1 MKKNNSVKN
10 VNTQNNNFKFDVPYN
25 KQKWAEHFGE
35 NFKEE
40 YGAVAGEDEIIEKNK
55 DFLNK
60 IIWIGDLNINENE
73 VIGVFEV
80 YIKNTRLASRVKISR
95 ICSRILMSGSYGKGI
110 FFILYE
116 DNKNNYRVSY
126 VKHDKTGI
134 KGENGLIIMKDDYSN
149 PKRYTFLLGEGI
161 KVHTPASRITSDIF
175 GSVESIENAF
185 SVEGVNKEFYKGVK
199 EYFEKIHNDIIKYF
213 DKDENKAKEFALR
226 FLGRVLFCWF
236 LREKELIPN
245 EILNSG
251 VFENL
256 KYKKNYYSDV
266 LEDLFFNVLNM
277 DMEKRKFSKER
288 VIYNYEKA
296 IPFLNGGLFSKKE
309 DDEAVESIDDEIIKG
324 LFEFFEMYNF
334 TVDESAPFDVEISI
348 DPEMLGRI
356 FEELLDEINPDE
368 EKKKNNNKDNTRNI
382 TGSFYTPR
390 EIVDYIITSSIK
402 LYLKNNAVN
411 IPAEKIDNIFD
422 FDKKIDFTEEE
433 KKELFESIYNMKV
446 LDPACGSGAFPI
458 GVLQRILYLIEKYD
472 EYNQY
477 YSSHISIENGERYSY
492 SYKLSILEN
501 NIYGV
506 DIQPIAI
513 EMSRLRA
520 FLTLII
526 DEAKADRDLKNL
538 GIKPLPNLD
547 FRFICANSLK
557 NLDFNFED
565 GTMGKHYFDAV
576 KEKMNNVSKLFF
588 SASSPEEKENSKHRF
603 LEFQEF
609 VKNLDFIDYV
619 KDIKNIKEKI
629 LSWNPFE
636 NHTADFFSPLIQFGI
651 GDNFDVIIG
660 NPPYGAKLSEED
672 RKYFEKDFKLGTTN
686 TAALFLGLMK
696 RLLKY
701 NGIGGYIIPK
711 SFIYA
716 SNWGTSREVMIN
728 DLYELVDCGK
738 VWKEVKLEQVI
749 TIFDNNYQN
758 DSYITSIREDKEIK
772 HIGEISKR
780 TFKDFGFYVNAVSNE
795 ELNIAY
801 KMNESK
807 KVLNDYCINK
817 LEGSYQ
823 NNLINEETKDTLKV
837 LGGKHINRYYY
848 PNIIKGYLEKKYIV
862 NNKGKIKENSI
873 LVQNIV
879 AHIMNPKPHIKII
892 AMPSSILNNKDKY
905 ILLNTVNQLE
915 NISNLDTKFILAIL
929 NSKLISWYVYIFIFG
944 LAIRTM
950 HFDNPVTSRIPMPL
964 IDLTKKK
971 DKDIYNKIID
981 LVDNI
986 IDLNKK
992 LNDDNN
998 SSSDIKNELAECENH
1013 LDNLIYKIYG
1023 LSEDE
1028 IRVIEGE

>member
-1 MKKNNSVKN
+1 M
-10 VNTQNNNFKFDVPYN
+10 
-25 KQKWAEHFGE
+25 
-35 NFKEE
+35 
-40 YGAVAGEDEIIEKNK
+40 
-55 DFLNK
+55 
-60 IIWIGDLNINENE
+60 
-73 VIGVFEV
+73 
-80 YIKNTRLASRVKISR
+80 
-95 ICSRILMSGSYGKGI
+95 
-110 FFILYE
+110 
-116 DNKNNYRVSY
+116 
-126 VKHDKTGI
+126 
-134 KGENGLIIMKDDYSN
+134 
-149 PKRYTFLLGEGI
+149 
-161 KVHTPASRITSDIF
+161 
-175 GSVESIENAF
+175 
-185 SVEGVNKEFYKGVK
+185 
-199 EYFEKIHNDIIKYF
+199 
-213 DKDENKAKEFALR
+213 
-226 FLGRVLFCWF
+226 
-236 LREKELIPN
+236 
-245 EILNSG
+245 
-251 VFENL
+251 
-256 KYKKNYYSDV
+256 

-309 DDEAVESIDDEIIKG
+309 DDEAVKSIDDEIIKG

-696 RLLKY
+696 RLLKD

-749 TIFDNNYQN
+749 TIFYNNYQN
-758 DSYITSIREDKEIK
+758 DSYITSIREDKEIT
-772 HIGEISKR
+772 HIGEINKK
-780 TFKDFGFYVNAVSNE
+780 TFKDFGFYLNAVSNE

-807 KVLNDYCINK
+807 KVLNDFCINK
-817 LEGSYQ
+817 LEGNYQ
-823 NNLINEETKDTLKV
+823 NNLIEKEKSNTLKV

-848 PNIIKGYLEKKYIV
+848 PNTIKGYLEKKYV
-862 NNKGKIKENSI
+862 SNNKGIIKENSI

-892 AMPSSILNNKDKY
+892 AMPSNLLKNKNEY

-915 NISNLDTKFILAIL
+915 NISNLDTRFILAIV

-950 HFDNPVTSRIPMPL
+950 HFDNPVTSRIPMPV

-971 DKDIYNKIID
+971 DKDMYNKIID

-986 IDLNKK
+986 ITLNKK
-992 LNDDNN
+992 LNDNNN
-998 SSSDIKNELAECENH
+998 STSDIKNELAECEMQ
-1013 LDNLIYKIYG
+1013 LDNLIYKIYN
-1023 LSEDE
+1023 LNDND